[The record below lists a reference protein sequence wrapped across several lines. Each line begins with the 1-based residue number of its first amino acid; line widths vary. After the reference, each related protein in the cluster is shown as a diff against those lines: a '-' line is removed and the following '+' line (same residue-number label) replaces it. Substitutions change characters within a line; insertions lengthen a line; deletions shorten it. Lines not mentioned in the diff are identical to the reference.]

1 MGGSQGRRGFLP
13 FARLRERSSAR
24 AVLRFAFSAA
34 ECAGLLAVLV
44 LAHRLS
50 PAWALWGVAIVVGLA
65 GVDRRAAARVTPR
78 LVDAVLPVAERVG
91 LATALLLAL
100 NPATATA
107 GLVALGAIAVPVLL
121 LARGL
126 ALVAARAACRRGW
139 LEERVLI
146 VGSGE
151 VATRLA
157 RATVDHPGLGM
168 RVVGLIDDEES
179 SPVDGVCRLGSF
191 ADLESV
197 ARRAGVTRILL
208 AFSSLREARM
218 VRLLTTCERLRAEI
232 YAVPRFFEIGVEGT
246 SPDELSGIPLMLLPR
261 PLQRPSNRMLKRGFD
276 IVVSLGALTVLSPVL
291 VLVAAAVR
299 LSGPRPFVGK
309 RPVFFRQVR
318 VGLDGR
324 EFAMFKFR
332 SMVVND
338 DGDRTWS
345 VVGDPRVTRLGS
357 FLRRTGLD
365 EAPQLWNVLRGDMSL
380 VGPRPERPLIANVFA
395 ASIPEYQSRHRVRVG
410 ITGWAQVN
418 GLRGDTSIIDR
429 ARLDNYYVST
439 WSLTGD
445 LVILAR
451 TAMLLVK
458 DTIPL
463 RELRGRPRASSWV
476 TEVGMVSPS
485 EPALAP
491 SLERVLTRPIST
503 AAAAQTMFVHPVT
516 VASHGV
522 ASMSAATQPAVAQT
536 SLLHA
541 DPG

>member
-1 MGGSQGRRGFLP
+1 ML
-13 FARLRERSSAR
+13 RL
-24 AVLRFAFSAA
+24 VFSAA
-34 ECAGLLAVLV
+34 EGLGLLAVL
-44 LAHRLS
+44 AAGHRLS
-50 PAWALWGVAIVVGLA
+50 PAWAGWAVAIVLGLS
-65 GVDRRAAARVTPR
+65 GVDRRAASRVSPR
-78 LVDAVLPVAERVG
+78 LADAVLPVAERVA
-91 LATALLLAL
+91 LATLVLVPL
-100 NPATATA
+100 NPARATA
-107 GLVALGAIAVPVLL
+107 GLVALGVTVVPVLL

-126 ALVAARAACRRGW
+126 ALLAVRAACRRGW
-139 LEERVLI
+139 LEDRVLI

-168 RVVGLIDDEES
+168 RVIGLIDDEGS
-179 SPVDGVCRLGSF
+179 YPVDGVCRLGSF
-191 ADLESV
+191 ADIESV

-208 AFSSLREARM
+208 AFSSLREAQM
-218 VRLLTTCERLRAEI
+218 VRLLITCERLRAEI
-232 YAVPRFFEIGVEGT
+232 YAVPRFFEVGVEGT
-246 SPDELSGIPLMLLPR
+246 SPDELCGIPLTLLPR
-261 PLQRPSNRMLKRGFD
+261 PLQRLSNRMLKRGCD
-276 IVVSLGALTVLSPVL
+276 ILVSLAALTVLAPVL

-299 LSGPRPFVGK
+299 VSGPRPFVGK
-309 RPVFFRQVR
+309 RPIFFRQVR
-318 VGLDGR
+318 VGMDGR

-332 SMVVND
+332 SMVPND

-445 LVILAR
+445 LVILIR

-463 RELRGRPRASSWV
+463 RELRGRPRATSWV
-476 TEVGMVSPS
+476 TEVGTVSPA
-485 EPALAP
+485 EPAFEAALAP
-491 SLERVLTRPIST
+491 ILERVLTRPIPT
-503 AAAAQTMFVHPVT
+503 ASAAQTTLVHPVT
-516 VASHGV
+516 AVSHAV
-522 ASMSAATQPAVAQT
+522 ASMTPATQPAVAQT